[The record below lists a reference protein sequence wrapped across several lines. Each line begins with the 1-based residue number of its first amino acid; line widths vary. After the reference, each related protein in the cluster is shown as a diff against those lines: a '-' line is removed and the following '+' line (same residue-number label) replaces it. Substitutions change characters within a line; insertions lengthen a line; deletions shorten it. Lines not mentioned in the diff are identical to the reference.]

1 MRLPAPLGQVDTL
14 RNLFC
19 NATATV
25 MRLVLV
31 VGTIAAVSI
40 FIVKPTLDTTEDIS
54 NRAFEQQQQIQSDIQ
69 RNIQKNIRDTNRQVQ
84 QSINRSFQQTSQQG
98 GPNPQQLLKCVQ
110 RAGNDVNRLQAC
122 SRKF

>member
-14 RNLFC
+14 RNLFG

-25 MRLVLV
+25 LRLVLV

-84 QSINRSFQQTSQQG
+84 QSINRSFHQTSQQG
-98 GPNPQQLLKCVQ
+98 APTQQQLRKCVQ
-110 RAGNDVNRLQAC
+110 PAGNDVNRLQAC